1 VIFLVPDAC
10 FLLTKADNQYKLSA
24 MTILQIQR
32 RIEQVRRQLTD
43 LGPLHP
49 GTLTEQYNVCGTP
62 GCHCK
67 DPKDPSKHGPYYQLS
82 FSRRSRSTSRFV
94 RPEQVALMQ
103 QKVANYKRLRELVNE
118 WVDLAIELERMER
131 EQAR

>member
-1 VIFLVPDAC
+1 
-10 FLLTKADNQYKLSA
+10 

-67 DPKDPSKHGPYYQLS
+67 DPKDPRKHGPYYQLS
-82 FSRRSRSTSRFV
+82 FSRRRKSTSRFV

>member
-1 VIFLVPDAC
+1 VIFLGPDAC

-67 DPKDPSKHGPYYQLS
+67 DPKDPRKHGPT
-82 FSRRSRSTSRFV
+82 TSS
-94 RPEQVALMQ
+94 ALAGAAGAPAVSSDRN
-103 QKVANYKRLRELVNE
+103 K
-118 WVDLAIELERMER
+118 
-131 EQAR
+131 